1 MAAAPAHDVAAV
13 RCGRTSQTFGALLN
27 ALFTAITVGPIGQG
41 DLRANGVIVVRG
53 EVVRHAQAVGQLENK
68 RTMTKQVV
76 VVHMTDTQL
85 AEQCE

>member
-1 MAAAPAHDVAAV
+1 MRAND
-13 RCGRTSQTFGALLN
+13 QTFGALLN

-76 VVHMTDTQL
+76 VVHMTDTSWRNSVSSSL
-85 AEQCE
+85 AWLGRS